1 MDDRHVSRTVL
12 RGYAQLHVPENCGGS
27 YPMKDIQHRI
37 HTANSSDVY
46 GQQVLPYKKFRQKE
60 KTMIGALVMVCTP
73 VAGLPCAVLLPFSMA
88 SSAPEPTRSPL
99 PRTFTASCP
108 SPRYRLSSL
117 TTFSKKRDFCVI
129 CGHLASTSLWSS
141 RQVGARAGTSWA
153 RVFPPFPPASFGL
166 KRWRVYPRLT
176 ITLSMLI
183 LK

>member
-73 VAGLPCAVLLPFSMA
+73 VADLHVPSWGGQHY
-88 SSAPEPTRSPL
+88 
-99 PRTFTASCP
+99 RTVPNFQKNN
-108 SPRYRLSSL
+108 
-117 TTFSKKRDFCVI
+117 FFNFV
-129 CGHLASTSLWSS
+129 
-141 RQVGARAGTSWA
+141 
-153 RVFPPFPPASFGL
+153 
-166 KRWRVYPRLT
+166 
-176 ITLSMLI
+176 
-183 LK
+183 